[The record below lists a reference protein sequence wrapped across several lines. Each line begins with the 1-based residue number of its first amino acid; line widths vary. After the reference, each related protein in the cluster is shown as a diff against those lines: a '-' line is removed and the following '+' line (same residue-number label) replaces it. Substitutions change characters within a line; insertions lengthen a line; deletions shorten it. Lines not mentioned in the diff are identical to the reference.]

1 MSANVD
7 LLGTIGPIIPTPAA
21 ERSPR
26 EAADASEIADARYE
40 STELGHHF
48 VAPRLE
54 PLDSRFS
61 GQELLVHSQ
70 GSLCIGAGPHV
81 RSLPSD
87 VFSNIRGCADST
99 MSGPADGA
107 KSTICWADRNDRGL

>member
-7 LLGTIGPIIPTPAA
+7 LLGTIGPITPTPAR
-21 ERSPR
+21 EGSPR
-26 EAADASEIADARYE
+26 AAAEAPEISDGRSE
-40 STELGHHF
+40 STERGYRF

-54 PLDSRFS
+54 PLDWGFS
-61 GQELLVHSQ
+61 ERELLVHSQ
-70 GSLCIGAGPHV
+70 GSFRIGARYHV

-87 VFSNIRGCADST
+87 VFSNIRGCANST

-107 KSTICWADRNDRGL
+107 KSTICWADRNDRSL